1 MQRSLYTEVLLI
13 KNVHLI
19 LEHAFHKM
27 SKKVFLSKTHFT
39 VFIYTVIITDY
50 TYMGPKNQTPSPQ
63 HNQIKSPFDMY
74 KCYSYS
80 LQRQSQTNGLKAKV
94 PLWLSYFIFVD
105 ISCAFCTRILVFNSD
120 RG

>member
-1 MQRSLYTEVLLI
+1 
-13 KNVHLI
+13 
-19 LEHAFHKM
+19 
-27 SKKVFLSKTHFT
+27 
-39 VFIYTVIITDY
+39 
-50 TYMGPKNQTPSPQ
+50 
-63 HNQIKSPFDMY
+63 MY

-105 ISCAFCTRILVFNSD
+105 ISCAFCTWVLVFNSD